1 MYRLFIDEVGNGD
14 MRPTADLNARYLS
27 LTGYLTR
34 QTTHDLRIQPRLDEM
49 KAELFGHSPSN
60 PVILHRREM
69 MRREG
74 VFACLCDEN
83 NNSRFNNW
91 LLEFL
96 EETPALVLTMQV
108 NKHELLNKYTVWRH
122 DPYHYCMQCMM
133 ERYVR
138 WLNWH
143 NVRGDVFIEAR
154 GKEPDRRLSNSY
166 ERLYNNGTKYVHKRA
181 FQAALTTKKL
191 QLRTKKANVAGLQIA
206 DLIAHPSARH
216 MRHAEEGRPTPND
229 FGGSI
234 VRVMLQKRYYRDRE
248 TMDIAG
254 IGLKWLP

>member
-1 MYRLFIDEVGNGD
+1 
-14 MRPTADLNARYLS
+14 MRATADPNARYLS

-34 QTTHDLRIQPRLDEM
+34 QTTHDLLIQPRLDDF
-49 KAELFGHSPSN
+49 KAELFGHTPEN
-60 PVILHRREM
+60 PVILHRREIL
-69 MRREG
+69 RREG
-74 VFACLCDEN
+74 VFACLKDETKS
-83 NNSRFNNW
+83 SRFNDW

-96 EETPALVLTMQV
+96 ESTPALVLTMQV
-108 NKHELLNKYTVWRH
+108 NKHALLQKYTVWQH

-143 NVRGDVFIEAR
+143 GFQGDVFIEAR
-154 GKEPDRRLSNSY
+154 GKEPDRRLSRSY
-166 ERLYNNGTKYVHKRA
+166 ERLYNLGTSYVRKEA
-181 FQAALTTKKL
+181 FQKVLITKKL
-191 QLRTKKANVAGLQIA
+191 QMRTKKANIAGLQIA

-216 MRHAEEGRPTPND
+216 MRHLEEGRPTPND

-234 VRVMLQKRYYRDRE
+234 VRILQQKRYYRDRD
-248 TMDIAG
+248 TKDIEG